1 VTYTKDPP
9 HVSVIIPT
17 YNRAS
22 MLGRAI
28 QSVLDQ
34 TYRDFELIVV
44 DDCSSDDTQEVTKGF
59 ADDRIRY
66 IKHPT
71 NRGGSAAR
79 NTGIRSSRGDYIG
92 LLDDD
97 DEWLPNKL
105 ELQVDLLDRLPE
117 DYGVVYSGYRSEQS
131 GKILGEY
138 SPIHRGDVYHQMLKS
153 CFIGSPT
160 ILIRKICFDNAGR
173 FDEALPSCQDWD
185 MWIRLAKHYK
195 FDFLPEVLAVYNIH
209 GDQIKFNLLKYVC
222 GVNEV
227 LAKHGEDISKN
238 KKILSYQYRYL
249 AILYYAVGD
258 KAEGTKF
265 MLKSIKL
272 NPLQNG
278 IVHISA
284 ALIAPRFYKMLII
297 KALIRSKG

>member
-1 VTYTKDPP
+1 MIDTKDHP
-9 HVSVIIPT
+9 HISVIIPT

-44 DDCSSDDTQEVTKGF
+44 NDCSSDNTEEVVMSF
-59 ADDRIRY
+59 ADERIRY
-66 IKHPT
+66 IRHPS
-71 NRGGSAAR
+71 NKGGSAAR
-79 NTGIRSSRGDYIG
+79 NTGISSSRGDYIA

-105 ELQVDLLDRLPE
+105 EMQVDLLDRLPE
-117 DYGVVYSGYRSEQS
+117 DYGVVYSGYRAEQR
-131 GKILGEY
+131 GEILGEY
-138 SPIHRGDVYHQMLKS
+138 SPIYRGDVYHQMLKG

-160 ILIRKICFDNAGR
+160 ILIRKICFEKAGR
-173 FDEALPSCQDWD
+173 FDETLPSCQDWD
-185 MWIRLAKHYK
+185 MWIRLAKYYK
-195 FDFLPEVLAVYNIH
+195 FDFIPEVLAVYNIH
-209 GDQIKFNLLKYVC
+209 GDQIKFNPSKYVY
-222 GVNEV
+222 GVNKV
-227 LAKHGEDISKN
+227 LAKYREDFSKN
-238 KKILSYQYRYL
+238 KKILSYQYKYL

-258 KAEGTKF
+258 KAEGTRF

-284 ALIAPRFYKMLII
+284 ALIIPGFYKKLAL
-297 KALIRSKG
+297 KALIGSK